1 MGIGPTPEQ
10 LEAIKKMVSRETA
23 WWYLMKLPYGQWGAL
38 WWAGLDGEH
47 GRGLVENDY
56 SGLAYMGTRK
66 DTVNFIIN
74 DLKLMATSEPL
85 NCPFKEQYIK
95 DLEWQ
100 RP

>member
-1 MGIGPTPEQ
+1 MGRGPTPEQ

-23 WWYLMKLPYGQWGAL
+23 WWYLMKLPSGEWGAL
-38 WWAGLDGEH
+38 WWAGLESEH

-74 DLKLMATSEPL
+74 ELKLMANEDPI
-85 NCPFKEQYIK
+85 NCTFEDRYITNLAWRRK
-95 DLEWQ
+95 
-100 RP
+100 